1 MSTVDRPSPR
11 VLFVHGAFVRDGS
24 WWWAPVADRLARR
37 GIDSVAA
44 ALPSCGETGVAP
56 TGEGPTL
63 TDDVAAVRTILDD
76 NLPTILVAHSYGG
89 MVAAAAAAHPAVTHL
104 ACITSFLP
112 LPGESLADIG
122 RSSADPV
129 PVVPLPDGAL
139 AVGATDRSRFIQ
151 RFLHDVVD
159 PELVDGAFER
169 LTAQSAAVFGAPVPE
184 AGWRGTPTTCLVCA
198 DDHSTDPDLQRRH
211 AQRATRTI
219 ELPAGHH
226 PFLSQPDMV
235 AQHLLAIAAEP

>member
-1 MSTVDRPSPR
+1 MSTVGRRGPR
-11 VLFVHGAFVRDGS
+11 VVFVHGAFVRDGS

-37 GIDSVAA
+37 GTDSVAV

-76 NLPTILVAHSYGG
+76 DVPTILVAHSYGG
-89 MVAAAAAAHPAVTHL
+89 MVAAAAAGHRAVTHL
-104 ACITSFLP
+104 VCITSFLP

-129 PVVPLPDGAL
+129 PVVPLPGGAL
-139 AVGATDRSRFIQ
+139 AVRATDRSRFIQ

-159 PELVDGAFER
+159 PELVDGALER
-169 LTAQSAAVFGAPVPE
+169 LTTQSAAVFSTPASE
-184 AGWRGTPTTCLVCA
+184 AGWRGKPTTCLVCA
-198 DDHSTDPDLQRRH
+198 DDRSTDPELQRRH

-226 PFLSQPDMV
+226 PFLSQPDLV
-235 AQHLLAIAAEP
+235 TQHLLTIATEP